1 MTCSIKVIFP
11 GLFRIFRCQLLLSFQ
26 ISECPLLIITY
37 EKAKKDNHNIGRFYT
52 RGHIIRLDE
61 LGQAFLIGLVIR
73 L

>member
-11 GLFRIFRCQLLLSFQ
+11 GLFKNFRCQLLLSFQ
-26 ISECPLLIITY
+26 ISDWPLLIIIY
-37 EKAKKDNHNIGRFYT
+37 KKAKKDNDNIGRFYT
-52 RGHIIRLDE
+52 RGHIICLDE